1 MRISQFQKYS
11 QKENTV
17 TNNVLLMLSRLN
29 DLNVNYY
36 KSIIE
41 RLNEGNEQQPYY
53 PQPIFS
59 QQVPMGSGIIDGQI
73 EVKASKIVIETKLN
87 HKESQA
93 KLVKYAEVFNENSQ
107 NQLWHLSSKK
117 YNKNEVY
124 AINEELKKLYPNIK
138 IQFNNLIF
146 SDLIDNLEGIY
157 EENAHDMELK
167 LLVEDFKNYCNE
179 SKLISNEEF
188 NLLFVPTG
196 FSFDW
201 NKKHKI
207 YYCPVNWHSQDFKYF
222 GLYNWKSVRTIS
234 EVETIITAEY
244 DPVNKELSIHS
255 KGHTEEQINRLKVS
269 LTEVGITHTGLLKY
283 YVFPTNAFYET
294 DFRKVSHG
302 GIQGYRYKDLRD
314 YLNMENLKEL
324 KEIASKLREVTWK

>member
-41 RLNEGNEQQPYY
+41 RLNEDNKQQLYF

-59 QQVPMGSGIIDGQI
+59 QQVGIANGIIDGQI
-73 EVKASKIVIETKLN
+73 EVKSSKILIETKLN
-87 HKESQA
+87 HKEFVN
-93 KLVKYAEVFNENSQ
+93 KLVKYGIVFHKNCY
-107 NQLWHLSSKK
+107 NQLWHLSAKK
-117 YNKNEVY
+117 FNENEVFD
-124 AINEELKKLYPNIK
+124 INNKLKEIYPEIK
-138 IQFNNLIF
+138 IQFNNLLF
-146 SDLIDNLEGIY
+146 ADLVDNLQGIY
-157 EENAHDMELK
+157 EENLHDMELK
-167 LLVEDFKNYCNE
+167 LLHEDFSNYCHE
-179 SKLISNEEF
+179 SNLISNEDF

-196 FSFDW
+196 FSYNW

-207 YYCPVNWHSQDFKYF
+207 YYCPTNWHSQSFKYF

-234 EVETIITAEY
+234 EIETTIIADY
-244 DPVNKELSIHS
+244 NKSTDELTIKDKKIHS
-255 KGHTEEQINRLKVS
+255 PEQIKRL
-269 LTEVGITHTGLLKY
+269 HDGLKDLGENHSGLKY
-283 YVFPTNAFYET
+283 YILPELTFYET

-302 GIQGYRYKDLRD
+302 GIQGHRYKDLREYID
-314 YLNMENLKEL
+314 KEDFTDI
-324 KEIASKLREVTWK
+324 KQIANK